1 MIIFW
6 MKIPNRKRLNLNY
19 WIRMSFIFLL
29 KLEQNIESIKNECEV
44 KIIKGNQRNE
54 VRKMNF
60 SLRKKGKLILFN
72 AIYFLLA
79 FL

>member
-79 FL
+79 SL